1 MFTKSNCI
9 IIFAIGLIL
18 IIIYSIAN
26 STKSIEGFNPYLDF
40 TRAYP
45 STFALNR
52 DYGPYNKSFYMYP
65 DGYYQPYNRSAY
77 PGNFRYNPGYGD
89 YWYIPKHEY
98 LKNWMGAPES
108 RDTPISYLIDQTY
121 PNNNTALPNLVGRA
135 LTEDLIFPT
144 QSNCIVPA
152 SISEY
157 CVNSHIQENGNLDMA
172 IGACT
177 VPPSIS
183 EACKSQNN

>member
-1 MFTKSNCI
+1 MLSKCTCI
-9 IIFAIGLIL
+9 IIFAIVLGLIIL
-18 IIIYSIAN
+18 FVIN
-26 STKSIEGFNPYLDF
+26 FDNKTIEGFNPYLDYS
-40 TRAYP
+40 RIYP
-45 STFALNR
+45 STYAFTA

-65 DGYYQPYNRSAY
+65 EGYYQPYNLSVY

-98 LKNWMGAPES
+98 LKSWMGVP
-108 RDTPISYLIDQTY
+108 DLPPPI
-121 PNNNTALPNLVGRA
+121 
-135 LTEDLIFPT
+135 PT
-144 QSNCIVPA
+144 NCVVPA

-157 CVNSHIQENGNLDMA
+157 CVNQHIQENGNLDLA

-183 EACKSQNN
+183 ESCTPI